1 MPAVCG
7 DFTTD
12 GMTPH
17 AEPETSRL
25 KAVVPAWLLS
35 FVLHVCVLTIG
46 AIFFRVVPR
55 GVEEPGRGVGI
66 VLTQASSSGKTE
78 YFADSGDGGSNAG
91 GAPLA
96 GSAAQTAADSPVP
109 LPGPEQLPQTGG
121 PKLPQGL
128 ANLGLPGDEA
138 GLPGAAG
145 LTQGGGGG
153 KAGVGEKGQATVSVF
168 GVQGTGNRFVYV
180 FDRSLSM
187 SGYGGRPLAAAK
199 RELTKSLA
207 SLGNVH
213 QFQIVFYNEEPR
225 VFNTRAGESPQL
237 VFATDE
243 SKEQAESFVARI
255 TADGGT
261 QHMDA
266 LFRALSMTPDVIFF
280 LTDADDPKLTE
291 ADLARLRRG
300 NRGAAVI
307 NCIEYGS
314 GASQGDN
321 NFLKRLAAQ
330 NRGQHVYV
338 DVSRLPK

>member
-1 MPAVCG
+1 M
-7 DFTTD
+7 
-12 GMTPH
+12 
-17 AEPETSRL
+17 
-25 KAVVPAWLLS
+25 S
-35 FVLHVCVLTIG
+35 FILHVSVLTIG

-66 VLTQASSSGKTE
+66 VLTQASSAGQAE
-78 YFADSGDGGSNAG
+78 YFADSGEGGSNAG
-91 GAPLA
+91 GATLS
-96 GSAAQTAADSPVP
+96 GSAAKSTVNSANP
-109 LPGPEQLPQTGG
+109 LPGAEQLPQTSG
-121 PKLPQGL
+121 PQLPQGL
-128 ANLGLPGDEA
+128 ADLGLPGEEA
-138 GLPGAAG
+138 GMPGAGG
-145 LTQGGGGG
+145 LTKGGGG
-153 KAGVGEKGQATVSVF
+153 KSGIGGKGEATVNVF

-199 RELTKSLA
+199 RELIKSLE
-207 SLGNVH
+207 SLGGVH

-225 VFNTRAGESPQL
+225 VFNTRPGQSPQL
-237 VFATDE
+237 AFASDE
-243 SKEQAESFVARI
+243 TKEQAEAFVNGI

-266 LFRALSMTPDVIFF
+266 LFKALSLSPDVIFF

-291 ADLARLRRG
+291 ADLARLRKG
-300 NRGAAVI
+300 NRGGAVI

-321 NFLKRLAAQ
+321 NFLKRLASQ
-330 NRGQHVYV
+330 NRGHHVYV